1 MAKLRIICEKLRQL
15 CEKKFLPNA
24 IRRTISVFKGGKGDN
39 FHAVGACE
47 SHATT
52 GENDEKIGLTERN
65 LMLFFVIL
73 LYQTLL
79 ICGFFCRGD
88 FEGGSIGWLWRGEGM
103 KKPGALRLRAGVF
116 KGVGNYFTSTF

>member
-24 IRRTISVFKGGKGDN
+24 MRRTISVFKGGKGDN

-52 GENDEKIGLTERN
+52 GENDENIGLTERN

-73 LYQTLL
+73 LYQTLDMRL
-79 ICGFFCRGD
+79 FCRGD

>member
-24 IRRTISVFKGGKGDN
+24 MRRTISVFKGVKGDN

-52 GENDEKIGLTERN
+52 GENDENIGLTERN
-65 LMLFFVIL
+65 LMLFFCYTPL
-73 LYQTLL
+73 SDSLDMQL
-79 ICGFFCRGD
+79 FCRGD

>member
-24 IRRTISVFKGGKGDN
+24 MRRTISVFKGGKGDN

-65 LMLFFVIL
+65 LMLIFVIL

-79 ICGFFCRGD
+79 ICGFFVEVTLKAVVLGGFGGGRG
-88 FEGGSIGWLWRGEGM
+88 
-103 KKPGALRLRAGVF
+103 
-116 KGVGNYFTSTF
+116 